1 MFLLLS
7 GLAQADHAADVARGL
22 NDRAAGAYALGR
34 FAEAADL
41 YEQAFAAKPVPEL
54 LYNAAQAQRFAGNK
68 TRALQLYENCLRVY
82 ADRLAA
88 HRDDIEIHI
97 TELRFALA
105 APPLPSPAAQ
115 PAAPEMTP
123 RAPVI
128 APPKAPPPL
137 VLSDDVV
144 RPKAKR
150 RSWVWGVVVGAT
162 AAVGLA
168 VGLGAGLSSRTESP
182 NANLGTLKAQ

>member
-1 MFLLLS
+1 MKTACMLVLLS
-7 GLAQADHAADVARGL
+7 GLAQADHAADVARAL
-22 NDRAAGAYALGR
+22 NDRAAGAYALGH

-82 ADRLAA
+82 ADRLAE
-88 HRDDIEIHI
+88 HRDDIELHI
-97 TELRFALA
+97 TELRS
-105 APPLPSPAAQ
+105 APQPLPSRS
-115 PAAPEMTP
+115 AAPEVA
-123 RAPVI
+123 RPVTT
-128 APPKAPPPL
+128 PPKAPPPL
-137 VLSDDVV
+137 ILTEDLP

-150 RSWVWGVVVGAT
+150 RAWVWGVVVGAT

-168 VGLGAGLSSRTESP
+168 VGLGVGLSSRNEYP
-182 NANLGTLKAQ
+182 NADLGTLRAQ